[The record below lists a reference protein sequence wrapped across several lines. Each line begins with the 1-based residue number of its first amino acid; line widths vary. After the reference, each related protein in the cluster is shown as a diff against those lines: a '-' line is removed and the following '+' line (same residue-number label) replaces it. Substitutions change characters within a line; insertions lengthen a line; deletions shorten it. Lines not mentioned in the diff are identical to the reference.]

1 MIITEVGVMY
11 VLCDKMFIQFEV
23 VNATLLQYRY
33 KRLYLAKINSYE
45 NFESITSNYS
55 RRWPLF
61 L

>member
-1 MIITEVGVMY
+1 MY

-23 VNATLLQYRY
+23 INATLLQYRY

>member
-1 MIITEVGVMY
+1 MY

-23 VNATLLQYRY
+23 INATMVLYRY
-33 KRLYLAKINSYE
+33 IRLYLAKINSYE